1 MTVKNI
7 QQNINKTQDWILHI
21 EEVCAKC
28 GIKCCEGAHPP
39 ICENRYDL
47 LIKNGVSKDCFE
59 FEGYLRLK
67 VKKNNECVLFHDGKC
82 SIHHIKPET
91 CRAGPFTFDIKDD
104 IIEIFLKYESLCPI
118 VRVLKDI
125 PEAYDRQYL
134 NAIENISNLVSNL
147 CENELEAIHRID
159 EPLTEKV
166 AQIPRKYNENRNRT

>member
-1 MTVKNI
+1 MTAKNFLKNI
-7 QQNINKTQDWILHI
+7 TKTQDWILRI

-39 ICENRYDL
+39 ICEDRYDF
-47 LIKNGVSKDCFE
+47 LIKNGVSTDCFE
-59 FEGYLRLK
+59 FDGYRRLK

-91 CRAGPFTFDIKDD
+91 CRAGPFTFDIKGDK
-104 IIEIFLKYESLCPI
+104 IEIFLKYESLCPI
-118 VRVLKDI
+118 VRVLKDV
-125 PEAYDRQYL
+125 PEAYNQQYL
-134 NAIENISNLVSNL
+134 NAIEHLSNLVSNL

-166 AQIPRKYNENRNRT
+166 AEIPRK